1 MANRGYKSM
10 DFKNESK
17 SLLLNDGVE
26 AYVKGYK
33 ETQRKAYC
41 SGEQTAKNKKDKNST
56 KFCKF
61 CKKFKKIKKTFFCK
75 KWVKMGKNQQRAIYL
90 HKKPHIRG

>member
-26 AYVKGYK
+26 AHVKGYK

-41 SGEQTAKNKKDKNST
+41 SGE
-56 KFCKF
+56 
-61 CKKFKKIKKTFFCK
+61 
-75 KWVKMGKNQQRAIYL
+75 
-90 HKKPHIRG
+90 